1 MLKFENR
8 TTHETTFYDIV
19 TNLLPN
25 VVPFLK
31 FVINFSCKLL
41 NKAKFGTLSFCNF
54 KMSIWNHIHVWYH
67 IFVYRDNCDNVVPEV
82 TLKTFT
88 EGNIRILILA

>member
-25 VVPFLK
+25 VVLFLK

-54 KMSIWNHIHVWYH
+54 KMSIWNH
-67 IFVYRDNCDNVVPEV
+67 NCDNVVPEV